1 LCHKSSVNH
10 SQGTNV
16 VDTPQITPEQALQYA
31 PDESSIKAAKKLAPA
46 HQWQQLHLHLHS
58 DGCFVLWGDISGSA
72 VYNSS
77 ILLGEK
83 FNFSCNCPSFKRP
96 CKHGLALLM
105 CYAQQSSAFL
115 QGKDI
120 PEWLQKQ
127 LAKHDASTAKKQEK
141 AAAPAK
147 VVDEAAQAKR
157 IAARE
162 KKVKAALNEL
172 QQWLNDVIR
181 LGLGQAKNLT
191 YSDFERVK
199 QRLVDGQ
206 AAGLVSWIEDLQSAL
221 AHPDWQHRATQQLG
235 KLQLILSAYQG
246 LNRLDPKL
254 QADVRS
260 LVGWNTPQDQVLAQA
275 QAAQTWMIMGS
286 RELEG
291 VNNLRYRRQWLWS
304 LNSQQAALVLQFSV
318 GFQPLPPAWPA
329 TQVFDAEVGWYSSAW
344 PQRIAIK
351 SQTPLSRLQTLPNIG
366 FDSIEV
372 ALQAQAQALAAN
384 PFLAIFA
391 MLLKNVV
398 PQQHNGQWFVIDTQH
413 SALPLYI
420 QGDVWPLLALSGGHP
435 ISVFGEWDGYILTI
449 LSAWHQN
456 EVISL

>member
-1 LCHKSSVNH
+1 M
-10 SQGTNV
+10 
-16 VDTPQITPEQALQYA
+16 DTLKITPEQALQYA
-31 PDESSIKAAKKLAPA
+31 PDDSSIKAAKKLAPA
-46 HQWQQLHLHLHS
+46 HQWQQLHVHLHN
-58 DGCFVLWGDISGSA
+58 DGCVVLWGEIKGSA

-83 FNFSCNCPSFKRP
+83 FNFSCSCPSFKRP

-105 CYAQQSSAFL
+105 CYAQQNSVFL

-162 KKVKAALNEL
+162 KKVNAALNEL
-172 QQWLNDVIR
+172 QQWLNDLLR
-181 LGLGQAKNLT
+181 AGLGQAKNLS
-191 YSDFERVK
+191 YNDFQRVK
-199 QRLVDGQ
+199 ERLVDGQ
-206 AAGLVSWIEDLQSAL
+206 AAGLVSWVEDLQSAFS
-221 AHPDWQHRATQQLG
+221 HPDWQHRTTQHLG

-260 LVGWNTPQDQVLAQA
+260 LVGWNTPQEQVLAQA
-275 QAAQTWMIMGS
+275 QATQTWMIMGS
-286 RELEG
+286 KELEG

-304 LNSQQAALVLQFSV
+304 LNTQQAALVLQFSA

-329 TQVFDAEVGWYSSAW
+329 TQVFDAEVGWYDSAW

-351 SQTPLSRLQTLPNIG
+351 SQTPLSRLQTMPNIG
-366 FDSIEV
+366 FATIAQ
-372 ALQAQAQALAAN
+372 ALQQQAQALAVN
-384 PFLAIFA
+384 PFLAIFP

-398 PQQHNGQWFVIDTQH
+398 PQQHDGQWFIVDSQH
-413 SALPLYI
+413 NALPFLI
-420 QGDVWPLLALSGGHP
+420 QGDVWPLLALSGGYP
-435 ISVFGEWDGYILTI
+435 IDVFGEWDGSVLSL
-449 LSAWHQN
+449 LSAWHQH

>member
-1 LCHKSSVNH
+1 M
-10 SQGTNV
+10 
-16 VDTPQITPEQALQYA
+16 DTPQITPEQALQYA
-31 PDESSIKAAKKLAPA
+31 PDDSSIKAAKKLAPA

-72 VYNSS
+72 IYNSS

-83 FNFSCNCPSFKRP
+83 FNFSCSCPSFKRP

-115 QGKDI
+115 QGKDT

-162 KKVKAALNEL
+162 KKVNTALNEL

-181 LGLGQAKNLT
+181 LGLGQAKSLA

-206 AAGLVSWIEDLQSAL
+206 ATGLVSWIEDLQSAL

-329 TQVFDAEVGWYSSAW
+329 TQVFDAEVGWYDSAW

>member
-1 LCHKSSVNH
+1 M
-10 SQGTNV
+10 
-16 VDTPQITPEQALQYA
+16 DTPKITPEQALQYA
-31 PDESSIKAAKKLAPA
+31 PDDSSIKAAKKLAPA
-46 HQWQQLHLHLHS
+46 HQWQQLHVHLHN
-58 DGCFVLWGDISGSA
+58 DDCVVLWGEIKGSA

-83 FNFSCNCPSFKRP
+83 FNFSCSCPSFKRP

-105 CYAQQSSAFL
+105 CYAQQNSVFL

-141 AAAPAK
+141 AAAPVK

-162 KKVKAALNEL
+162 KKVNAALNEL
-172 QQWLNDVIR
+172 QQWLNDLLR
-181 LGLGQAKNLT
+181 AGLGQAKNLS
-191 YSDFERVK
+191 YNDFQRVK
-199 QRLVDGQ
+199 ERLVDGQ
-206 AAGLVSWIEDLQSAL
+206 AAGLVSWVEDLQSAFS
-221 AHPDWQHRATQQLG
+221 HPDWQHRTTQHLG

-246 LNRLDPKL
+246 LHRLDPKL

-260 LVGWNTPQDQVLAQA
+260 LVGWNTPQEQVLAQA

-286 RELEG
+286 KELEG

-304 LNSQQAALVLQFSV
+304 LNTQQAALVLQFAA
-318 GFQPLPPAWPA
+318 GFQPLPPAWPV
-329 TQVFDAEVGWYSSAW
+329 TQVFDAEVGWYDSAW

-351 SQTPLSRLQTLPNIG
+351 SQTPLSRLQTMPNIG
-366 FDSIEV
+366 FATIAQ
-372 ALQAQAQALAAN
+372 ALQQQAQALAVN
-384 PFLAIFA
+384 PFLAIFP

-398 PQQHNGQWFVIDTQH
+398 PQQHDGQWFIVDSQH
-413 SALPLYI
+413 NALPFLI
-420 QGDVWPLLALSGGHP
+420 QGDVWPLLALSGGYP
-435 ISVFGEWDGYILTI
+435 IDVFGEWDGSVLSL
-449 LSAWHQN
+449 LSAWHQH

>member
-1 LCHKSSVNH
+1 M
-10 SQGTNV
+10 
-16 VDTPQITPEQALQYA
+16 DTPQITPEQALQYT
-31 PDESSIKAAKKLAPA
+31 PDDSSIKAAKKLAPA

-72 VYNSS
+72 IYNSS

-115 QGKDI
+115 ENKDI

-141 AAAPAK
+141 ANAPTK

-181 LGLGQAKNLT
+181 IGLGQAKNLS
-191 YSDFERVK
+191 YSDFQRVK
-199 QRLVDGQ
+199 ERLVDGQ
-206 AAGLVSWIEDLQSAL
+206 ATGLVSWIEDLQSAL
-221 AHPDWQHRATQQLG
+221 AHQDWQQRATQQLG
-235 KLQLILSAYQG
+235 KLQLILSAYQD
-246 LNRLDPKL
+246 LHRLDPKL

-291 VNNLRYRRQWLWS
+291 VNNLRYRRQWLWP

-329 TQVFDAEVGWYSSAW
+329 TQVFDAEVGWYDSAW

-351 SQTPLSRLQTLPNIG
+351 SQTPLSRLQTMPNIG
-366 FDSIEV
+366 FDTIET
-372 ALQAQAQALAAN
+372 ALQQQAQALAAN

-435 ISVFGEWDGYILTI
+435 ITVFGEWDGYVLTL

>member
-1 LCHKSSVNH
+1 
-10 SQGTNV
+10 
-16 VDTPQITPEQALQYA
+16 VDTLKITPEQALQYA
-31 PDESSIKAAKKLAPA
+31 PDDSSIKAAKKLAPA
-46 HQWQQLHLHLHS
+46 HQWQQLHVHLHN
-58 DGCFVLWGDISGSA
+58 DGCVVLWGEIKGSA

-83 FNFSCNCPSFKRP
+83 FNFSCSCPSFKRP

-105 CYAQQSSAFL
+105 CYAQQNSVFL

-162 KKVKAALNEL
+162 KKVNAALNEL
-172 QQWLNDVIR
+172 QQWLNDLLR
-181 LGLGQAKNLT
+181 AGLGQAKNLS
-191 YSDFERVK
+191 YNDFQRVK
-199 QRLVDGQ
+199 ERLVDGQ
-206 AAGLVSWIEDLQSAL
+206 AAGLVSWVEDLQSAFS
-221 AHPDWQHRATQQLG
+221 HPDWQHRTTQHLG

-260 LVGWNTPQDQVLAQA
+260 LVGWNTPQEQVLAQA
-275 QAAQTWMIMGS
+275 QATQTWMIMGS
-286 RELEG
+286 KELEG

-304 LNSQQAALVLQFSV
+304 LITQQAALVLQFAA

-329 TQVFDAEVGWYSSAW
+329 TQVFDAEVGWYDSAW

-351 SQTPLSRLQTLPNIG
+351 SQTPLSRLQTMPNIG
-366 FDSIEV
+366 FATIAQ
-372 ALQAQAQALAAN
+372 ALQQQAQALAVN
-384 PFLAIFA
+384 PFLAIFP

-398 PQQHNGQWFVIDTQH
+398 PQQHDGQWFIVDSQH
-413 SALPLYI
+413 NALPFLI
-420 QGDVWPLLALSGGHP
+420 QGDVWPLLALSGGYP
-435 ISVFGEWDGYILTI
+435 IDVFGEWDGSVLSL
-449 LSAWHQN
+449 LSAWHQH

>member
-1 LCHKSSVNH
+1 
-10 SQGTNV
+10 

-31 PDESSIKAAKKLAPA
+31 PDDSSIKAAKKLAPA
-46 HQWQQLHLHLHS
+46 HQWQQLHVHLHN
-58 DGCFVLWGDISGSA
+58 DGCVVLWGEIKGSA

-83 FNFSCNCPSFKRP
+83 FNFSCSCPSFKRP

-105 CYAQQSSAFL
+105 CYAQQNSVFL

-162 KKVKAALNEL
+162 KKVNAALNEL
-172 QQWLNDVIR
+172 QQWLNDLLR
-181 LGLGQAKNLT
+181 AGLGQAKNLS
-191 YSDFERVK
+191 YNDFQRVK
-199 QRLVDGQ
+199 ERLVDGQ
-206 AAGLVSWIEDLQSAL
+206 AAGLVSWVEDLQSAFS
-221 AHPDWQHRATQQLG
+221 HPDWQHRTTQHLG

-246 LNRLDPKL
+246 LHRLDPKL

-260 LVGWNTPQDQVLAQA
+260 LVGWNTPQEQVLAQA

-286 RELEG
+286 KELEG

-304 LNSQQAALVLQFSV
+304 LNTQQAALVLQFSA

-329 TQVFDAEVGWYSSAW
+329 TQVFDAEVGWYDSAW

-351 SQTPLSRLQTLPNIG
+351 SQTPLSRLQTMPNIG
-366 FDSIEV
+366 FD
-372 ALQAQAQALAAN
+372 
-384 PFLAIFA
+384 
-391 MLLKNVV
+391 
-398 PQQHNGQWFVIDTQH
+398 HR
-413 SALPLYI
+413 
-420 QGDVWPLLALSGGHP
+420 
-435 ISVFGEWDGYILTI
+435 
-449 LSAWHQN
+449 
-456 EVISL
+456 